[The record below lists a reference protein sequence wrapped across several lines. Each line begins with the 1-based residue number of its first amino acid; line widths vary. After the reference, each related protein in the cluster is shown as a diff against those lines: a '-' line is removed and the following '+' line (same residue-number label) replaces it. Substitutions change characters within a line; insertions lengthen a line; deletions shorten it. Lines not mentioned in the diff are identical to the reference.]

1 MNILYLDSST
11 EACTAGVAAGERVVT
26 ELEVAPRGHAEK
38 LMPMAEGLLE
48 AVGLSFAELDLIGFG
63 RGPGSFTGVRIATA
77 MAQGVAIA
85 RDLPMLPVSSL
96 ECLAAGAWRRY
107 RSTGGRGP
115 VEIRAAIDARMGE
128 IYRAGY
134 LVDEAGVW
142 REFLPEAVT
151 SPNFPAGGGH
161 RLIATGT
168 GFGRYPELLD
178 EPSLVVGEPE
188 ALPHALDALSLMA
201 RSGRDQWI
209 APDRAVPEYLR
220 DNVAGPGR

>member
-11 EACTAGVAAGERVVT
+11 EACTAGVSAGERVVT

-38 LMPMAEGLLE
+38 LMPMAERLLD
-48 AVGLSFAELDLIGFG
+48 AVELSFADLDLIGFG

-85 RDLPMLPVSSL
+85 RDLPMLPISSL

-107 RSTGGRGP
+107 RSAGGQGA
-115 VEIRAAIDARMGE
+115 VEIRVAIDARMGE

-134 LVDEAGVW
+134 LVDETGTW
-142 REFLPEAVT
+142 QETLPEAVT
-151 SPNFPAGGGH
+151 SPAFPPGNGES
-161 RLIATGT
+161 LIATGS
-168 GFGRYPELLD
+168 GFGRYPELLE
-178 EPSLVVGEPE
+178 EPSLVRGEPE

-201 RSGRDQWI
+201 RSGKDQWI

-220 DNVAGPGR
+220 DNVAGPAR